1 MLAEEP
7 VEAWGEVSREPQ
19 IQIAR
24 TIRPGFVGS
33 RVVGVV
39 HVSSSPL
46 FPFSKAFDDLR
57 EFRRVQGRILDF
69 VRR

>member
-7 VEAWGEVSREPQ
+7 VEAWREVAPEPQ
-19 IQIAR
+19 SQIVR
-24 TIRPGFVGS
+24 TTRLDSAGS
-33 RVVGVV
+33 LVFGVV

-46 FPFSKAFDDLR
+46 FPFAQHFDDLR
-57 EFRRVQGRILDF
+57 IFRRVQGGILDF